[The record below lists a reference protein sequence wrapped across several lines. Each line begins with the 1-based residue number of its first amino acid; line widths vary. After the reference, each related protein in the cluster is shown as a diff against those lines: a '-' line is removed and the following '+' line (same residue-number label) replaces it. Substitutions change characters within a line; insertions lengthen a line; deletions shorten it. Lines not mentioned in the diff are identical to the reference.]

1 MKISSNSTP
10 TMRPRPFVR
19 HNSVAKRGFTLIEL
33 MVVLAIMAVVS
44 AITLGAFNSLSDTNQ
59 RTGCQANM
67 AQVYQGLRQ
76 YMSDNDGQPPY
87 YDPTRPAYSATV
99 ANSGRG
105 IGLWAL
111 WTFPDSTNPDK
122 VAKIGEKPYATY
134 LRNSKVLHCP
144 SDSEA
149 VNWEPI
155 TAAESVMPQGKLH
168 SELYANDDKTEYNM
182 GYLSY
187 QGYDVLE
194 PPAYVYPAKEPT
206 LSDPEKIEKSL
217 YLPLRTTTNGT
228 PEEKQLFKRQLLQKT
243 VRDPLTA
250 AIARPPQENAVVM
263 WCQYHRLTR
272 DYDNVLFFDGS
283 VQLLPRVQDNLDAT
297 CNPKTAPD
305 DTLEHWQRL
314 PRRSDCDQ

>member
-1 MKISSNSTP
+1 MKTFSNSTP
-10 TMRPRPFVR
+10 TTRHRHFARPS
-19 HNSVAKRGFTLIEL
+19 SVAKRGFTLIEL
-33 MVVLAIMAVVS
+33 MVVLAIVAVVS

-76 YMSDNDGQPPY
+76 YMADNDGQPPY
-87 YDPTRPAYSATV
+87 YDPTRPAYSTTV
-99 ANSGRG
+99 ADSGRG

-122 VAKIGEKPYATY
+122 VAKVGEKPYATY

-144 SDSEA
+144 ADSEA
-149 VNWEPI
+149 IGWKANTTDPDV
-155 TAAESVMPQGKLH
+155 LH
-168 SELYANDDKTEYNM
+168 SELYADANKSEYNM
-182 GYLSY
+182 AYLSY

-194 PPAYVYPAKEPT
+194 PPAYVYPPAEPT
-206 LSDPEKIEKSL
+206 LTDPEKVEKSL
-217 YLPLRTTTNGT
+217 YLPLRTTDNTT
-228 PEEKQLFKRQLLQKT
+228 APEKQLFKRQLLQKSDRNLAT
-243 VRDPLTA
+243 P
-250 AIARPPQENAVVM
+250 AIPRPPQENTVVM

-297 CNPKTAPD
+297 CNPQTTPA
-305 DTLEHWQRL
+305 TLEHWKRV